1 MVRQFLCKGDEI
13 VSTVST
19 TDLARLIQGYR
30 LYAKT
35 EGKSDKTITI
45 VANSV
50 GYLEG
55 FLRSE
60 GLPTD
65 VTRIGP
71 REIRAFIL
79 YLQQKRRFSGH
90 TFNKT
95 QDRGLSGHTINCYLR
110 SIRAFWSW
118 LVSEEIIEA
127 NPLSR
132 VKIPKPPKKVIVTF
146 SDRQLEQLLN
156 GINTSTAD
164 GYWDQAIILTL
175 LDTALRVSELAN
187 IRLDDLR
194 LEEGLIKV
202 MGKGGKERFIPIG
215 KSIQRILW
223 RYINKYRAEPAT
235 PNCDFLFLTADG
247 RAMTKDRID
256 KKMSRYGE
264 KAGIKGIR
272 CSPHTLRHTAA
283 VRFLRNGGDVF
294 SLQRMLGHSSL
305 EMTRHYC
312 ELADVDVKRAHATAS
327 PVDNLSLKHGWSKMR
342 MVNEATRYSSSV
354 MSSRPRNLD
363 YPQSDYQ
370 GMPKVATRAERAP
383 ARRGQVP
390 KRSVA

>member
-1 MVRQFLCKGDEI
+1 MVSIF
-13 VSTVST
+13 ST

-30 LYAKT
+30 FYAKT
-35 EGKSDKTITI
+35 EGKSDETITI

-50 GYLEG
+50 GYLEN

-60 GLPTD
+60 GLPTN
-65 VTRIGP
+65 VTQIGS

-79 YLQQKRRFSGH
+79 YLQQKRCFRGH
-90 TFNKT
+90 PLNKT
-95 QDRGLSGHTINCYLR
+95 QERGLSGHTINCYLR

-127 NPLSR
+127 NPLAR
-132 VKIPKPPKKVIVTF
+132 LKIPKAPKKVIRTF
-146 SDRQLEQLLN
+146 SDVQLEQLLSV
-156 GINTSTAD
+156 IDTCTAE
-164 GYWDQAIILTL
+164 GYRDQAIILTL
-175 LDTALRVSELAN
+175 LDTALRVSELVN
-187 IRLDDLR
+187 IRLDDLW

-202 MGKGGKERFIPIG
+202 MGKGGKERFVPIG

-235 PNCDFLFLTADG
+235 PNCDFLFLTTHG
-247 RAMTKDRID
+247 RPMTKDRID

-264 KAGIKGIR
+264 KAGIKGVR

-294 SLQRMLGHSSL
+294 SLQRMLGHSTL

-327 PVDNLSLKHGWSKMR
+327 PVDNLTLKHGWSKMR
-342 MVNEATRYSSSV
+342 IVNEAARHRGSV

-363 YPQSDYQ
+363 CPQSDYQ
-370 GMPKVATRAERAP
+370 GMPKIVKRARRAP
-383 ARRGQVP
+383 GPQGTSTRKVSP
-390 KRSVA
+390 SVV